1 MTSCQA
7 RLVAQGLDRIAWAQD
22 NMPVL
27 AAIRRRFREER
38 PLEGVTVAACLHVTT
53 ETASLV
59 LTLKDGGA
67 AVYLCASN
75 PLSTQ
80 DDVAAALG
88 RKLGVPTF
96 ARRGADAEEYYRHLH
111 QALEIGPR
119 FTMDDGA
126 DLVSLLHTERRD
138 LLPQVAAGTEETTT
152 GVTRLRA
159 MAGQGRLGYPIVAI
173 NDARTKHMFD
183 NRYGTGQSTVDGILR
198 ATNRLLAGAVVVV
211 AGYGWCGRGVAA
223 RAAGMGARV
232 LVTEVDPLRALE
244 AAMDGFEVAPMAEA
258 AGRGDVFVT
267 ATGNCKVIGR
277 EHFARMKDGAI
288 LANAGHFNVEIDL
301 GALAAMASSRR
312 EVRQG
317 VEEYRLPDGRRVLVL
332 AQGRLVNLAAAEGH
346 PAQVMD
352 LSFANQALTLEWL
365 VRERPTLEP
374 RVYPVPEAIDA
385 GVARLKLE
393 SMGLD
398 IDRLT
403 AEQEEYL
410 RSWEQGTR

>member
-1 MTSCQA
+1 
-7 RLVAQGLDRIAWAQD
+7 
-22 NMPVL
+22 
-27 AAIRRRFREER
+27 
-38 PLEGVTVAACLHVTT
+38 
-53 ETASLV
+53 
-59 LTLKDGGA
+59 
-67 AVYLCASN
+67 
-75 PLSTQ
+75 
-80 DDVAAALG
+80 
-88 RKLGVPTF
+88 
-96 ARRGADAEEYYRHLH
+96 
-111 QALEIGPR
+111 
-119 FTMDDGA
+119 
-126 DLVSLLHTERRD
+126 
-138 LLPQVAAGTEETTT
+138 
-152 GVTRLRA
+152 
-159 MAGQGRLGYPIVAI
+159 
-173 NDARTKHMFD
+173 
-183 NRYGTGQSTVDGILR
+183 
-198 ATNRLLAGAVVVV
+198 
-211 AGYGWCGRGVAA
+211 
-223 RAAGMGARV
+223 
-232 LVTEVDPLRALE
+232 
-244 AAMDGFEVAPMAEA
+244 
-258 AGRGDVFVT
+258 
-267 ATGNCKVIGR
+267 VIGR